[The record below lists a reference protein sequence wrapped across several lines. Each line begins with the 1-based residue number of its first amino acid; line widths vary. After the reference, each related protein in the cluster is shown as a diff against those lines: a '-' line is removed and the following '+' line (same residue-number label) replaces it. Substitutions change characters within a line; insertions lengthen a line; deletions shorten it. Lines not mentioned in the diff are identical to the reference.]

1 MFYEGPDTISGFG
14 DLFSCN
20 LCSMEAYPVWD
31 SGSQPLV
38 PHPRRHLP
46 MSTGIFVCHFK
57 DDCCLCLVDRGQRSF
72 AVSCDAHCSPQSKTM
87 LHSKNGSHVS
97 GQTELDSTVS
107 TKHSQRQAAAV
118 VRLKVWW
125 SRPVLALVVCC
136 FAGFVFWIIFYPKF
150 SVFYGL
156 KSSFLKIQTISSMCV
171 TMAQYFSSMSFCLL
185 SFGWNYI

>member
-1 MFYEGPDTISGFG
+1 MKGQT
-14 DLFSCN
+14 LFQALGTCFHAIFAAWKRILFETVVLSH
-20 LCSMEAYPVWD
+20 LY
-31 SGSQPLV
+31 
-38 PHPRRHLP
+38 HIPRRHLP

-118 VRLKVWW
+118 VRLQVWW

-136 FAGFVFWIIFYPKF
+136 FAGFVF
-150 SVFYGL
+150 
-156 KSSFLKIQTISSMCV
+156 
-171 TMAQYFSSMSFCLL
+171 
-185 SFGWNYI
+185 